1 MLDYRREPPFL
12 WRFLQVFLKFLQ
24 NLGIEF
30 AQIRWRVI
38 GGGSL
43 GLEGMHPVPE
53 LLVPQ
58 IIVYVMLV
66 I

>member
-1 MLDYRREPPFL
+1 
-12 WRFLQVFLKFLQ
+12 VFLEFLQ

-38 GGGSL
+38 GGDSL